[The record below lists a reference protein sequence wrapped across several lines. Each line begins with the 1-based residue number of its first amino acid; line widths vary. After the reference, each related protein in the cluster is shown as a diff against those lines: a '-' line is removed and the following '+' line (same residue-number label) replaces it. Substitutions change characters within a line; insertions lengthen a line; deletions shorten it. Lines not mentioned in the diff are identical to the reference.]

1 MPTTPN
7 SKRATTS
14 YAILG
19 LLSVRPWTTYEL
31 AKQVRRS
38 LNWFWPRAERKLY
51 DEPKQLVADGLA
63 TATKEHT
70 GLRPRTVYRIT
81 AEGRAALAHWLDQPS
96 APRSGEC
103 EAMLKVFFA
112 DAGSLEQLHATLD
125 GIKREA
131 ADRLA
136 ELASMTEQGLAGG
149 TEFTGRLHI
158 SALALRLQLEQEV
171 AVLRWADWAREQL
184 RIWHGTN
191 DPGEWDVRAALA
203 ELVAAHALPAPYCG
217 AHPVADAV

>member
-1 MPTTPN
+1 MPTVPN
-7 SKRATTS
+7 PKRTTTS

-51 DEPKQLVADGLA
+51 DEPKRLVEDGLA
-63 TATKEHT
+63 TATQEHT
-70 GLRPRTVYRIT
+70 GLRPRTVFRIT
-81 AEGRAALAHWLDQPS
+81 AEGREALRCWLDQPS
-96 APRSGEC
+96 APRSGEF

-125 GIKREA
+125 SIKREA
-131 ADRLA
+131 TDRLA

-149 TEFTGRLHI
+149 TEFTERLHI
-158 SALALRLQLEQEV
+158 SALALRLQFEQEV

-184 RIWHGTN
+184 PVWRGTG
-191 DPGEWDVRAALA
+191 DPGDWDVRAALT
-203 ELVAAHALPAPYCG
+203 ELVAFVRHA
-217 AHPVADAV
+217 